1 MEGHRVS
8 PQAGGRGWT
17 GLGLGGRGVDHRGAA
32 PGWGRGCWCW
42 RLLLA
47 FRFLLSV
54 LSVILEQTVA
64 KAILSPEGKN
74 ICDTYRG
81 LKSRRSRDCRRG
93 FFDDEVCRSIFYIYM
108 LRCLNIIQAVAMMIY
123 VWSIPSGQQNDSS
136 LSEHKH
142 HRHQCI
148 YKSGFRCKPPCSF
161 CSVHHHHRHCDHNS
175 PSSSSSVTMQ
185 QDDIWRFSSVYRH
198 HYYHHHHIIIT
209 IFSDKAAGKHLEIF
223 TPLIII
229 IIIIT
234 TTIIIIIIIISDN
247 AAG

>member
-1 MEGHRVS
+1 MFHSLARSRRSLTNSISQSSPKITSQTHPFAVRQRGRRWRLGQVEGHRVS

-81 LKSRRSRDCRRG
+81 LKSRRSRDCRRF
-93 FFDDEVCRSIFYIYM
+93 FFDDEVCRSIFIYIY
-108 LRCLNIIQAVAMMIY
+108 
-123 VWSIPSGQQNDSS
+123 GQMFKYN
-136 LSEHKH
+136 
-142 HRHQCI
+142 
-148 YKSGFRCKPPCSF
+148 
-161 CSVHHHHRHCDHNS
+161 
-175 PSSSSSVTMQ
+175 PSSR
-185 QDDIWRFSSVYRH
+185 DDDLCLVYP
-198 HYYHHHHIIIT
+198 
-209 IFSDKAAGKHLEIF
+209 FG
-223 TPLIII
+223 
-229 IIIIT
+229 T
-234 TTIIIIIIIISDN
+234 TKRLKFE
-247 AAG
+247 